1 MKIQPYSPK
10 YEAAVIALWQKCDLT
25 RPHNDTH
32 KDIARKMKVDPELF
46 LIGLIDGKVVATAMG
61 GYDGHRG
68 WVNYVGVD
76 PQHQRQGL
84 GKQIMDAVEKG
95 LLAKGCPK
103 LNLLVRTENL
113 DAIKFYESIGFNR
126 EDCVEMG
133 KRLIPD

>member
-25 RPHNDTH
+25 RPYNDPQ
-32 KDIARKMKVDPELF
+32 KDIARKMKVNPELF
-46 LIGLIDGKVVATAMG
+46 LIGLEGDKVIATAMG

-76 PQHQRQGL
+76 PDYQRKRL
-84 GKQIMDAVEKG
+84 GQQIMQAVEKA
-95 LLAKGCPK
+95 LLAIGCPK
-103 LNLLVRTENL
+103 FNLLVRTDNL
-113 DAIKFYESIGFNR
+113 GAIEFYKSLGFNQ